1 MNHDADLSRKT
12 RQDTALW
19 PPSMYGLLRRAV
31 HEEDPEDRERAFMD
45 LLRRYTRTLDDP
57 LQRRWIEVK
66 R

>member
-1 MNHDADLSRKT
+1 
-12 RQDTALW
+12 
-19 PPSMYGLLRRAV
+19 MYGLLRRAV